1 MHALDHPR
9 RAAWFAAVALAVAL
23 VPARRATA
31 ELPPLV
37 PRAVIF
43 GNPQDLAPQLSPDGT
58 KLAWSHRG
66 SDGQLNLWVR
76 DLKRDSSWQVTHDK
90 RGIYGARWTQDGA
103 HLLYLHDNDG
113 DENQHLF
120 SLDLATG
127 MAKDMTPIQGAR
139 VEGVLDDPQHPDELL
154 VGLNQRDPRVFD
166 LHRLRL
172 STGQLSLDTQNPGDV
187 IEWATD
193 DNFQV
198 RAATALRTPD
208 AATVI
213 RVRDNAQAQWR
224 DLAVW
229 PFLDAGFD
237 RYRRLIG
244 FTDGGKAMFVQ
255 SSMGR
260 NTSAIVKLD
269 LATGRELGVVAQ
281 DPRCDVWGQFDA
293 TGNTAP
299 RVLKSM
305 RSGKI
310 LAVGFEYQKR
320 EWKVVDPSVAEDF
333 RLIDNLAGVGTFE
346 VTSRDSADELWVVEL
361 DIDTNP
367 GGYALWDRRARRA
380 KALFRVQPE
389 LDKLTF
395 APMKPI
401 TFTARD
407 GMTIQG
413 YLTLPVGVPAKN
425 LPLIVSP
432 HGGPWYRDSWG
443 FDPTV
448 QWLAN
453 RGYAVINVN
462 FRGSTGFGVKYLNA
476 GDHQFGTGAVQND
489 ITDAS
494 RWAVKEGIADPKRV
508 GIMGGSFGGY
518 ATLCG
523 LTFTPEVYA
532 CGVEVVGPS
541 CVKTLLSSIPAY
553 WAPRRQRWLN
563 RFGDVF
569 ADSTLDQRISPLYH
583 ADAIRAPLL
592 IGHGVNDPRV
602 KLVESERIEKA
613 IKDKGGDVTLIV
625 YPDEGHGFT
634 RSENNQDFFGRAEE
648 FLAKHLGGRAEP
660 WAKVEGAT
668 AEVR

>member
-1 MHALDHPR
+1 MNRCKHVPV
-9 RAAWFAAVALAVAL
+9 AAWAAAVVLAACFAAD
-23 VPARRATA
+23 RAFA

-37 PRAVIF
+37 PRSVMF
-43 GNPQDLAPQLSPDGT
+43 GNPQDLGPQLSPDGS
-58 KLAWSHRG
+58 KMAWGHRG
-66 SDGQLNLWVR
+66 DDGIVNIWVR
-76 DLKRDSSWQVTHDK
+76 DVARDSSWQATHDK
-90 RGIYGARWTQDGA
+90 RGIYGARWTCDGA

-127 MAKDMTPIQGAR
+127 LARDLTPLPGVR
-139 VEGVLDDPQHPDELL
+139 VEGVLDDDRHPDELL

-166 LHRLRL
+166 LHRVRL

-187 IEWATD
+187 VEWGTD
-193 DNFQV
+193 EDFQV

-213 RVRDNAQAQWR
+213 RVRDKAQSPWR

-237 RYRRLIG
+237 RFRRLIG
-244 FTDGGKAMFVQ
+244 FTDGGKAMWVQ

-269 LATGRELGVVAQ
+269 LATGRELAVAAQ
-281 DPRCDVWGQFDA
+281 DPRCDVWGGFDA

-305 RSGKI
+305 RDQKI
-310 LAVGFEYQKR
+310 LAVGFEYLKT
-320 EWKVVDPSVAEDF
+320 EWKVVDPTVAEDF
-333 RLIDNLAGVGTFE
+333 RKIGGAAAGASFE
-346 VTSRDSADELWVVEL
+346 VTSRDTADQLWIVHF
-361 DIDTNP
+361 DTDVSP
-367 GGYALWDRRARRA
+367 GGYLLWDRRARRA
-380 KALFRVQPE
+380 TPIFHVQPE
-389 LDKLTF
+389 IDKLTL
-395 APMKPI
+395 APMKPV

-407 GMTIQG
+407 GMSITG

-425 LPLIVSP
+425 LPLVMNP

-443 FDPTV
+443 FNPEV

-453 RGYAVINVN
+453 RGYAVLQVN
-462 FRGSTGFGVKYLNA
+462 FRGSTGFGTKYLNA
-476 GDHQFGTGAVQND
+476 GDRQFGTGAVQND
-489 ITDAS
+489 ITDGAK
-494 RWAVKEGIADPKRV
+494 WAVSQGIADPKRV
-508 GIMGGSFGGY
+508 AIMGWSFGGY

-523 LTFTPEVYA
+523 LAFTPDVYA
-532 CGVEVVGPS
+532 CGVEGVGPS

-569 ADSTLDQRISPLYH
+569 ADSTIDQRISPLYH
-583 ADAIRAPLL
+583 VDAIRAPLL
-592 IGHGVNDPRV
+592 IGHGANDPRV
-602 KLVESERIEKA
+602 KLAESERILSA
-613 IKDKGGDVTLIV
+613 LRAKGGDVTLVV
-625 YPDEGHGFT
+625 YPDEGHGFG
-634 RSENNQDFFGRAEE
+634 RSENNQDFYGRAEE

-660 WAKVEGAT
+660 WMKVEGAT
-668 AEVR
+668 AQVR